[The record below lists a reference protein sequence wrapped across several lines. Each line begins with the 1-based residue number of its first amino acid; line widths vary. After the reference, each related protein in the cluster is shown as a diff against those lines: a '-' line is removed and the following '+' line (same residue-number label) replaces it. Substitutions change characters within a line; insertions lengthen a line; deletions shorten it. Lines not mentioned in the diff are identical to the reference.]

1 MKIAVIYARYSSE
14 NQTEQSI
21 EGQIRVCTEYA
32 KNNGIV
38 IADTY
43 IDRAMTGTNDN
54 RPDFQ
59 RMMQNCKERQW
70 DIILVYKFDRF
81 SRNKYETAIH
91 KKTLSD
97 NGIKLVSATEYLPD
111 TPERIIMESMF
122 EAYAE
127 YYSAELSQKVKR
139 GMRESRLKGNFT
151 GGNVMYG
158 FKIVDKKVTINE
170 PEAAIVR
177 KMYEEYAGGKT
188 VKEILDWLHEE
199 GILYRGKP
207 FARSTAYQIL
217 KNEKY
222 VGRYHFNGEIFTN
235 IYPKIVSEDIFEIVQ
250 IKAAENQY
258 GTHDPDVIYLLK
270 NKVKCG
276 YCGKSIASDAGTSAS
291 GAVKRYYKCTGRRMK
306 NGCKKQTV
314 QKEAL
319 ESLVLDVT
327 LEVLNNS
334 DMLSNLAD
342 DILEANKKRT
352 KDTSVLEILVKQKE
366 EIQHSIDNLL
376 SCMEKGI
383 ITSSTKTRL
392 EKLEIQLNE
401 LEGKIVA
408 ETCKETT
415 TITKHGILKYFNKA
429 LKKEPRQLLNML
441 IKKVILFDDRID
453 IYYKYTTKSPD
464 GDDHQGFVF
473 YSDTVKMKIKNGTLH
488 SLYIMIDMEV
498 YLHI

>member
-38 IADTY
+38 IVDTY

-59 RMMQNCKERQW
+59 RMMQNCKERKW

-97 NGIKLVSATEYLPD
+97 NGMKLVSATEYLPD

-127 YYSAELSQKVKR
+127 YYSAELSQKVRR

-151 GGNVMYG
+151 GGYVLYG
-158 FKIVDKKVTINE
+158 FKIVDRKVTIYE

-177 KMYEEYAGGKT
+177 KMYEDYAGGKT
-188 VKEILDWLHEE
+188 VKDILDWLHEE
-199 GILYRGKP
+199 GILYKGKP
-207 FARSTAYQIL
+207 FARSTAYKIL

-222 VGRYHFNGEIFTN
+222 AGIYHYNGELFTN
-235 IYPKIVSEDIFEIVQ
+235 IYPRIVPEDIFEIVQ
-250 IKAAENQY
+250 AKAAENQY
-258 GTHDPDVIYLLK
+258 GTHDPEVIYLLK
-270 NKVKCG
+270 NKIKCG
-276 YCGKSIASDAGTSAS
+276 YCGKSIASDAGTSS
-291 GAVKRYYKCTGRRMK
+291 TGMVKRYYKCTGRRVK

-314 QKEAL
+314 QKEAI

-327 LEVLNNS
+327 LKVLNNS
-334 DMLSNLAD
+334 NMLSNLAD
-342 DILEANKKRT
+342 DILEANEKRT

-366 EIQHSIDNLL
+366 EIQRSIDNLL

-383 ITSSTKTRL
+383 VTSSTKKRL
-392 EKLEIQLNE
+392 EKLEIQLDE
-401 LEGKIVA
+401 LEGKIIA
-408 ETCKETT
+408 ETCKGTA
-415 TITKHGILKYFNKA
+415 TITKQGILKYFNKA

-441 IKKVILFDDRID
+441 IKKVVLFDDRVD
-453 IYYKYTTKSPD
+453 IYYNYITKSPD

-473 YSDTVKMKIKNGTLH
+473 YSDTVEMRTTDYTPH
-488 SLYIMIDMEV
+488 SLPVMTDMEV
-498 YLHI
+498 YLHV

>member
-32 KNNGIV
+32 KNNGMV

-158 FKIVDKKVTINE
+158 F
-170 PEAAIVR
+170 
-177 KMYEEYAGGKT
+177 
-188 VKEILDWLHEE
+188 
-199 GILYRGKP
+199 
-207 FARSTAYQIL
+207 
-217 KNEKY
+217 
-222 VGRYHFNGEIFTN
+222 
-235 IYPKIVSEDIFEIVQ
+235 
-250 IKAAENQY
+250 
-258 GTHDPDVIYLLK
+258 
-270 NKVKCG
+270 
-276 YCGKSIASDAGTSAS
+276 
-291 GAVKRYYKCTGRRMK
+291 
-306 NGCKKQTV
+306 
-314 QKEAL
+314 
-319 ESLVLDVT
+319 
-327 LEVLNNS
+327 
-334 DMLSNLAD
+334 
-342 DILEANKKRT
+342 
-352 KDTSVLEILVKQKE
+352 
-366 EIQHSIDNLL
+366 
-376 SCMEKGI
+376 
-383 ITSSTKTRL
+383 
-392 EKLEIQLNE
+392 
-401 LEGKIVA
+401 
-408 ETCKETT
+408 
-415 TITKHGILKYFNKA
+415 
-429 LKKEPRQLLNML
+429 
-441 IKKVILFDDRID
+441 
-453 IYYKYTTKSPD
+453 
-464 GDDHQGFVF
+464 
-473 YSDTVKMKIKNGTLH
+473 
-488 SLYIMIDMEV
+488 
-498 YLHI
+498 